1 MKAAQ
6 IFRTLFERGETALGS
21 LRSIALKPELEKKP
35 KDYNA
40 AQACE
45 LIGKSRPTIVNR
57 ELENVIPKAR
67 TVKKAKRDERVYN
80 LKEINFLRDYFQTRI
95 SKPKGSKAIRLA
107 VINFKGGSGKTY
119 TAITNAQAFAIKG
132 YRVLLIDCDSQGST
146 SVLAGMNPDKDISSD
161 ETLLNI
167 LCGKEENI
175 RKIIK
180 KTHWDG
186 LDLIPANLAL
196 YNAEMK
202 IPYEMIQRAQK
213 GQDNKIPFQ
222 RLAKAIAQVEDEYD
236 IVIFDTPP
244 SVGAITSSVLWSAN
258 AILVPMVPNII
269 DLSSTIQFLRMTAE
283 TLEFID
289 NKNIDL
295 IRIQITKHNHRATAN
310 ELHDVVKATFG
321 NSVMTN
327 YMIES
332 EAISRAASNMQTLH
346 EVNEVLGDR
355 KSYKR
360 AIDYASKI
368 NDELER
374 CFKAIWDKQVNAVLE
389 NKMEPVLSVAEQGV
403 GGSNQ

>member
-1 MKAAQ
+1 MKAAD
-6 IFRTLFERGETALGS
+6 IFRTLFNRGEAALSS

-40 AQACE
+40 AKACD
-45 LIGKSRPTIVNR
+45 LIGKSRSTLLNH
-57 ELENVIPKAR
+57 ETDNVIPKAR
-67 TVKKAKRDERVYN
+67 TVKKAKREERVYN
-80 LKEINFLRDYFQTRI
+80 LKEINFLRDHYQTRI
-95 SKPKGSKAIRLA
+95 SKPKNGQAIRLA

-132 YRVLLIDCDSQGST
+132 YRVLLVDCDSQGST
-146 SVLAGMNPDKDISSD
+146 SILAGMNPDKDISKD

-167 LCGKEENI
+167 LCGSESNI
-175 RKIIK
+175 KSVIK

-202 IPYEMIQRAQK
+202 IPYEMIQRSKK
-213 GQDNKIPFQ
+213 GEDNTVPFQ
-222 RLAKAIAQVEDEYD
+222 RLSKAISQVEDEYD
-236 IVIFDTPP
+236 IIIFDTPP
-244 SVGAITSSVLWSAN
+244 SVGAITSSVLWTAN
-258 AILVPMVPNII
+258 AILIPMVPNII

-310 ELHDVVKATFG
+310 ELHDIVKATFG

-332 EAISRAASNMQTLH
+332 EAISRAASSMQTLY
-346 EVNEVLGDR
+346 EVDEVLGDK

-360 AIDYASKI
+360 AMDYASKI

-374 CFKAIWDKQVNAVLE
+374 CFRVLWDKKNNKIETTSDEQLLNAV
-389 NKMEPVLSVAEQGV
+389 G
-403 GGSNQ
+403 